1 MGGEPNQAFPLFG
14 LLVLPSIALCGN
26 SGLQFCKALRQCEMD
41 MPAIIRMHKT
51 TLGSSR
57 NRQARIPD
65 RLDHTSEDLQS
76 RPIAIRSKGF
86 TFDSMT
92 QTKMGKRAPI
102 WVSSILERSSALK
115 IRLMLQSRIDD
126 PPRIGTKLAVR
137 H

>member
-1 MGGEPNQAFPLFG
+1 MLSGFSIRLSITGQPAEAKVGGEPNQAFS
-14 LLVLPSIALCGN
+14 LLSYWFFLHRLMRQQLASVLQSIP
-26 SGLQFCKALRQCEMD
+26 REMD

-86 TFDSMT
+86 T
-92 QTKMGKRAPI
+92 QALG
-102 WVSSILERSSALK
+102 LK
-115 IRLMLQSRIDD
+115 IVYLD
-126 PPRIGTKLAVR
+126 
-137 H
+137 